1 MSEELFVPGGANQP
15 KKRGVLAAIF
25 YSDEGPRVWW
35 RILLFIVLTVG
46 GAAGLGTLMFHL
58 GIIARSTAPG
68 AMTPNGLVGQELL
81 FAIPALAAG
90 ILLGLIE
97 HRSLASYGLP
107 AGGGQPQR
115 IFPGIVW
122 GVGMMTVLALL
133 IRAFG
138 GIQFSGLAIHG
149 SELAKSATLYGV
161 GFLLVGFFEEFTFR
175 GYLQKALGERIGFWP
190 AAAIWSTLFGAIH
203 LGNTGESWVGG
214 LMAGLFGIV
223 SCLALQRTGSLWLS
237 IGMHAGFDYT
247 ETFIFGVPD
256 SGFPAKSALIN
267 SVLHGPRWLTGGS
280 VGPEASV
287 MAFVMLGATFAL
299 LWISYPSQA
308 PVSPERAFG

>member
-1 MSEELFVPGGANQP
+1 MSEKTFVPGGANQP
-15 KKRGVLAAIF
+15 KERGALSKIF
-25 YSDEGPRVWW
+25 YNDEGPRVWW
-35 RILLFIVLTVG
+35 RILFFIILTVC
-46 GAAGLGTLMFHL
+46 GAVGLGTLALHL
-58 GIIARSTAPG
+58 GLASQQTPAG
-68 AMTPNGLVGQELL
+68 AMTPNGLVLQELL
-81 FAIPALAAG
+81 LVIPAVVAG
-90 ILLGLIE
+90 LLMGVIE
-97 HRSLASYGLP
+97 HRSLASYWLS
-107 AGGGQPQR
+107 ASNGQPLR

-122 GVGMMTVLALL
+122 GAGMMTALALL

-149 SELAKSATLYGV
+149 RELAKSATLYGV

-175 GYLQKALGERIGFWP
+175 GYLQKVLGERIGFWP
-190 AAAIWSTLFGAIH
+190 AAAIWSTLFGASH

-223 SCLALQRTGSLWLS
+223 SCLALERTGSLWLS

-256 SGFPAKSALIN
+256 SGFPARSALMN
-267 SVLHGPRWLTGGS
+267 AMLRGPRWLTGGS

-287 MAFVMLGATFAL
+287 MAFVMLGATLTL
-299 LWISYPSQA
+299 LWIIYPSRA
-308 PVSPERAFG
+308 PASTEKAIV